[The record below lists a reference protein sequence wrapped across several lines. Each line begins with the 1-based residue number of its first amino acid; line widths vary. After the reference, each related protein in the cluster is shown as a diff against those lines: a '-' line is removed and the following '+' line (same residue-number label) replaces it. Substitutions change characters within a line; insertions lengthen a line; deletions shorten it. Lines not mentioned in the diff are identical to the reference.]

1 MLAGISFNGMC
12 YLDHLGGGSGV
23 QGVTKNR
30 RKLDRMCIGKCGEC
44 KTRCKDFLE
53 RCLERIGEAGET
65 ELKDQERKKEDD
77 AMSVGGCHAGTEE
90 KIGRLDERVNTCRR
104 IAVVSLAVAVIAGVL
119 SVWLLAKL

>member
-1 MLAGISFNGMC
+1 
-12 YLDHLGGGSGV
+12 
-23 QGVTKNR
+23 
-30 RKLDRMCIGKCGEC
+30 MCIGNCGEC

-65 ELKDQERKKEDD
+65 ELKDQEVKKED
-77 AMSVGGCHAGTEE
+77 AMSESIGGCHAGTEE

-119 SVWLLAKL
+119 AVWLLAKL